1 MLLIQ
6 HDKRFICGCPL
17 RKCGCESCSQD
28 MRLTAMQPRYAV
40 DSLRIVRY
48 ANENP
53 NMRLTANDVVMDLR
67 PTAMHEGTAC
77 GMYILSRRLAA
88 TIILAV
94 DRYMETRGG
103 NQFTDSCR
111 GGNQFTDLWSRRLVE
126 PNSRGFLRE
135 HYGILCRIPQ
145 LPLVVPAVMSTSC
158 QMVQQHRPCLMLAF
172 VRLAVPAFLPHCSRA
187 LPLAWAIFDVVP
199 QVHLVCKWMRCR
211 GVHLSGCTRTLLVRV
226 RAGIMLQ

>member
-77 GMYILSRRLAA
+77 GMYIFNRQAN
-88 TIILAV
+88 V
-94 DRYMETRGG
+94 VGG
-103 NQFTDSCR
+103 
-111 GGNQFTDLWSRRLVE
+111 
-126 PNSRGFLRE
+126 
-135 HYGILCRIPQ
+135 
-145 LPLVVPAVMSTSC
+145 
-158 QMVQQHRPCLMLAF
+158 
-172 VRLAVPAFLPHCSRA
+172 
-187 LPLAWAIFDVVP
+187 
-199 QVHLVCKWMRCR
+199 
-211 GVHLSGCTRTLLVRV
+211 
-226 RAGIMLQ
+226 